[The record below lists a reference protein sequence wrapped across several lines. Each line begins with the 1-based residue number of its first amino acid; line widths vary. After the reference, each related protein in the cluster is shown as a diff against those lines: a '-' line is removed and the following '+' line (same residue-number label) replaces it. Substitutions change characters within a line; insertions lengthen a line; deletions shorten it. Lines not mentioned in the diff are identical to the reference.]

1 MRIAHVYGSLN
12 KMHGATKWLMS
23 FSSKLQDEGHLSTIY
38 CVTFSVPVPHWF
50 TAELNPTFKNLVISE
65 KLTRIRKLIFTLFQL
80 VGIALMPIRFKK
92 PDCIVYHS
100 ELSVVALFLGRIFYP
115 KSKHIYYCY
124 QPPRELYDRL
134 ENTKEH
140 YGMLYFFLAPF
151 FGIYRILDRWLVAKA
166 DRLLVWSPEVEKYAR
181 TIYGNAKFSHIPPG
195 VDYNSIEHAPDIA
208 NRVLQLRAK
217 LELGNVKVLLS
228 ICSLTLNKNL
238 NRFIELVA
246 ETNSRGQA
254 THGII
259 IGAGP
264 EQESRTKKASDLKIS
279 DKVHL
284 VGTVTEEELPVYI
297 HMADILLYL
306 EINGAWTM
314 ASVEAGAAKKP
325 IIVGPGG
332 SMETLVKDG
341 VTGLIVD
348 DVHDIHRLAA
358 PLFDLITDVNKTKTM
373 GLENYEYSK
382 QFSIE
387 FGIQKFI
394 SLCTE
399 NGGNRL

>member
-23 FSSKLQDEGHLSTIY
+23 FSSKLQDESHISTIY

-92 PDCIVYHS
+92 PDCIVYHA

-134 ENTKEH
+134 DNTKEH
-140 YGMLYFFLAPF
+140 YGMLYYFLAPF
-151 FGIYRILDRWLVAKA
+151 FSIYRSLDRWLVAKA

-181 TIYGNAKFSHIPPG
+181 SIYGNSKFFHIPPG
-195 VDYNSIEHAPDIA
+195 VDYDSIEHAPDID
-208 NRVLQLRAK
+208 NRVRQLRDK

-246 ETNSRGQA
+246 EINQCGQA
-254 THGII
+254 VHGII

-264 EQESRTKKASDLKIS
+264 ELENLQRQAVELDITDR
-279 DKVHL
+279 VHL
-284 VGTVTEEELPVYI
+284 VGSVTEKDLPVYI

-306 EINGAWTM
+306 ETGGAWTM
-314 ASVEAGAAKKP
+314 ASVEAGAASKP

-332 SMETLVKDG
+332 SMETQVKNGITGFIEDIDPSSPGLLNNTLLVLTDAALAHKMGQSNYKHSMRFSLDAS
-341 VTGLIVD
+341 VD
-348 DVHDIHRLAA
+348 TFQNI
-358 PLFDLITDVNKTKTM
+358 
-373 GLENYEYSK
+373 
-382 QFSIE
+382 
-387 FGIQKFI
+387 IQ
-394 SLCTE
+394 
-399 NGGNRL
+399 